1 MAIFLMKTALI
12 SFILMRWQN
21 GCACSLQQILAYF
34 QQMFEIIT
42 LLVLRSLQQVLPS
55 FVVLKKGHIVS
66 PSLSQNEV
74 RLTSE
79 NSPFSL
85 CFSALI
91 FSNDDI
97 IHITINPKNTR
108 SKEGFFRCDQS
119 LTIPKGE
126 NKVIS
131 KSTGL
136 GFQVTGFSQR
146 ITCVYQSN
154 AYHIPQLLS
163 KSK

>member
-1 MAIFLMKTALI
+1 M
-12 SFILMRWQN
+12 
-21 GCACSLQQILAYF
+21 
-34 QQMFEIIT
+34 
-42 LLVLRSLQQVLPS
+42 PS
-55 FVVLKKGHIVS
+55 FVVFKKGHIVS

-91 FSNDDI
+91 FSYDDI
-97 IHITINPKNTR
+97 IHISINPKNTR
-108 SKEGFFRCDQS
+108 SKEDFLRCDWS
-119 LTIPKGE
+119 LTIPKRE
-126 NKVIS
+126 NKVINR
-131 KSTGL
+131 STGL
-136 GFQVTGFSQR
+136 GFQVKGFSQR
-146 ITCVYQSN
+146 ITCVYQSH